1 MVYKRPSFRDLTQST
16 VTSCTIGTVNIKT
29 VSSQCPAVSFAKLVS
44 TDLWAV
50 SNGRA
55 TCTVHQN
62 FALQTSQEGIKC
74 TKAKEQL
81 RSYCLIYILW
91 LQVVQQ
97 ETLFCC
103 FIRWARTLKS
113 CKSTGVVTHTQNNNT
128 CSLESVQT
136 LNCKLGI
143 ETTIGAHLE
152 SAQNVLN

>member
-16 VTSCTIGTVNIKT
+16 VTSCTIGTVYIRT
-29 VSSQCPAVSFAKLVS
+29 VSSQCPAVSFAELVS
-44 TDLWAV
+44 TGLWAV

-55 TCTVHQN
+55 TCTIHQIS
-62 FALQTSQEGIKC
+62 AQTRQEGIKC

-81 RSYCLIYILW
+81 RSYCLISILW

-136 LNCKLGI
+136 LNCKLDI
-143 ETTIGAHLE
+143 DITIGGHLE
-152 SAQNVLN
+152 